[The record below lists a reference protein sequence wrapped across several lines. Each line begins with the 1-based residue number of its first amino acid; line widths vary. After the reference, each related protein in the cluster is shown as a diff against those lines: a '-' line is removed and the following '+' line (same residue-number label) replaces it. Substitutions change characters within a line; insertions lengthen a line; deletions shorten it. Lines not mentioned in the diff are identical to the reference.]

1 MPILLHTG
9 ILSNADDSLFTYL
22 PYTSFNEFRDTDF
35 RPVFTVNS
43 SSTDVSMCGGDESC
57 IFDLVTTNDLRVGAA
72 TLAAVNRIEETIQM
86 SYPGKGSMCVCV
98 SVSPSVYVCVC
109 ECVYS
114 LITRHQS

>member
-22 PYTSFNEFRDTDF
+22 PYTSFNDLHDTDF

-43 SSTDVSMCGGDESC
+43 SSTDVSMCAGDESC

-72 TLAAVNRIEETIQM
+72 TLAAVNQIEEIVQM
-86 SYPGKGSMCVCV
+86 SYPGTCIYYMYVYL
-98 SVSPSVYVCVC
+98 SVM
-109 ECVYS
+109 
-114 LITRHQS
+114 

>member
-22 PYTSFNEFRDTDF
+22 PYTNFNDLRDIDF
-35 RPVFTVNS
+35 RPVFTVDS
-43 SSTDVSMCGGDESC
+43 SSTDVSMCGSDESC
-57 IFDLVTTNDLRVGAA
+57 IFDLVTTNDLGVGAA
-72 TLAAVNRIEETIQM
+72 TLAAVNWIEETIQM
-86 SYPGKGSMCVCV
+86 SYPGKGPMCVCV